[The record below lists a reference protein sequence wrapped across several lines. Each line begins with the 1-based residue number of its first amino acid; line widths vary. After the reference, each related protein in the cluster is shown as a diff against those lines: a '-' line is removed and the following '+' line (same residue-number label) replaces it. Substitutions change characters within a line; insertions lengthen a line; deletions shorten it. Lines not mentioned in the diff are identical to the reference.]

1 MICYGSVFLA
11 QAEDRVWQV
20 GVAKVDITPAYPIRL
35 TGYASR
41 KTESEGVAQHLYA
54 KALVIGSER
63 DKPAVLITVDNCGVP
78 GGLRDE
84 LAKRLHNKRHVDT
97 ERIAVCSTHT
107 HCAPWVEGFAPNIFG
122 GPIPEEQQ
130 LRVKRYTQELVDS
143 LETVALTA
151 LDNRKPS
158 TIKRGVGNADFAANR
173 RTKGGPVDHALPVL
187 FVAAPDGTLRAIFAS
202 YACHCTTLGGEFN
215 KICGDWAG
223 YAQESIESEHP
234 GAVALIALGC
244 AGDANPDPRSK
255 LELAQQYGQEIAAG
269 VNKVLAGSLTTID
282 GEIICRIKRINLPF
296 DELPSRADWER
307 LAQQTNYIGSHA
319 RLNLA
324 RLKRGEQLPT
334 SLPYTVQTWTFGKNL
349 AMVFLPGEVV
359 VDYSLRLKKEF
370 DSTRLWINA
379 YANDVPCYIPSERIL
394 QEGGYEG
401 GGAMIYYDRPTRFA
415 TGIEARIVGVVHELL
430 PVGFC
435 DKNQLKN

>member
-1 MICYGSVFLA
+1 VK
-11 QAEDRVWQV
+11 AEDRLWQI
-20 GVAKVDITPAYPIRL
+20 GVAKMDITPAYPIRL

-63 DKPAVLITVDNCGVP
+63 NKPAVLITVDNCGVP
-78 GGLRDE
+78 GVLRDE
-84 LAKRLHNKRHVDT
+84 VAKRLKKKVDS

-107 HCAPWVEGFAPNIFG
+107 HCGPWVEGFAPNIFG

-130 LRVKRYTQELVDS
+130 FRVKRYTKELADA
-143 LETVALTA
+143 LETVALRA
-151 LDNRKPS
+151 FGDIKPA
-158 TIKRGVGNADFAANR
+158 IMKRGEGTANFAANR

-187 FVAAPDGTLRAIFAS
+187 FVLSPEGALRAIFAS

-215 KICGDWAG
+215 KVCGDWAG

-234 GAVALIALGC
+234 GAIALIALGC

-269 VNKVLAGSLTTID
+269 VNKVLAGPLTTID
-282 GEIICRIKRINLPF
+282 GELTCRSKRIDLPF

-307 LAQQTNYIGSHA
+307 LAQQTNYVGGHA

-324 RLKRGEQLPT
+324 RLKHGEKLPT
-334 SLPYTVQTWTFGKNL
+334 SVPYSIQTWTFGKSL
-349 AMVFLPGEVV
+349 AIVFLPGEVV

-394 QEGGYEG
+394 LEGGYEG
-401 GGAMIYYDRPTRFA
+401 GGAMIYYDKPTRFA
-415 TGIEARIVGVVHELL
+415 SGIEGRIVGTVHELL
-430 PVGFC
+430 PLEFRTKTQV
-435 DKNQLKN
+435 KN